1 MFYSLIMGNLTSLGL
16 RSVRVLL
23 LPIEFIF
30 DQLQMT
36 KNLCRRKILNSTSV
50 FKVLEPSVPQLGGQ
64 NEFEFGRAG
73 NFDQLSCSS
82 RFFFMRSFLE
92 ANDFKNCESVRKP
105 NSK

>member
-1 MFYSLIMGNLTSLGL
+1 M
-16 RSVRVLL
+16 
-23 LPIEFIF
+23 
-30 DQLQMT
+30 
-36 KNLCRRKILNSTSV
+36 NSTSV

-92 ANDFKNCESVRKP
+92 ANDFKNCEITLTLRSGGGGGVKGT
-105 NSK
+105 